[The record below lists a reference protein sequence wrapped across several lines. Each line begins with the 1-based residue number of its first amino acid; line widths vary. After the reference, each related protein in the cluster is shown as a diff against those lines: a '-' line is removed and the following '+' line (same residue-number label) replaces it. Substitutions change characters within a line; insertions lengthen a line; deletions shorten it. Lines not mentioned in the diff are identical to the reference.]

1 MDPLTAFGLAAS
13 VVQFVTFT
21 GNLLRKSVEIHD
33 SVSGLPNALDI
44 QEVYQELTTLSS
56 SLQNFAEVDHGA
68 STINH
73 EIQKDTDSV
82 RMLAST
88 CKSDCETLLD
98 VVGKL
103 RVKDGRGRRIKSL
116 KAAFAALRKDDE
128 IKHLEKRL
136 AETERQIT
144 LCLCHISR

>member
-21 GNLLRKSVEIHD
+21 GELLKKSFEIHD
-33 SVSGLPNALDI
+33 SISGLPNALDI
-44 QEVYQELTTLSS
+44 QKVYQELTTLSS
-56 SLQNFAEVDHGA
+56 SLQNFSDVNHDV
-68 STINH
+68 STIDR
-73 EIQKDTDSV
+73 EIRKDLDSV

-103 RVKDGRGRRIKSL
+103 RVEDGRGRRIKSL
-116 KAAFAALRKDDE
+116 KGVFTALRKDGE
-128 IKHLEKRL
+128 IKHLERRL